1 MCDIQGWLKKYSLY
15 VLVLG
20 LILFWAPIFLFPN
33 YPLLVSLSIV
43 IGIILFLGGV
53 IGYVYSRLTEDNSIK
68 VLYWFVVIFALI
80 IWLIMSFSL
89 LTPENIGS
97 MLNTFITIDIAMLSI
112 IFAVLAINS
121 KHLLEVLKHNPNV
134 DLNRFQGFILLSA
147 LSILGNL
154 FIYVLNYIPQTTG
167 STSLDIFGITICVYL
182 RKLHAWDNHIF
193 HAHSRLSF
201 CLLYFNN
208 F

>member
-1 MCDIQGWLKKYSLY
+1 
-15 VLVLG
+15 
-20 LILFWAPIFLFPN
+20 
-33 YPLLVSLSIV
+33 
-43 IGIILFLGGV
+43 
-53 IGYVYSRLTEDNSIK
+53 
-68 VLYWFVVIFALI
+68 
-80 IWLIMSFSL
+80 MSFSL

-121 KHLLEVLKHNPNV
+121 KHLLEVLKNNPNV

-182 RKLHAWDNHIF
+182 RSFMLGITTFFTLILVFLFVYYTSIIF
-193 HAHSRLSF
+193 EEIIKASQRS
-201 CLLYFNN
+201 
-208 F
+208 